1 MPFRNIPQIL
11 KARVT
16 LVFLFAIAILIASNE
31 FSTRVFQS
39 IELEKSRAKLSLYKT
54 IVENELSRLQH
65 LPLLIAQDVS
75 INSTAGL
82 NEKLKSIS
90 VSSKAEAIYVLDT
103 SGQTIAA
110 SNFDQVQ
117 TFLGQNYQFRP
128 YFIEAMKGK
137 DSTFFAIGATTSRPG
152 YFLATPIIERTR
164 PTGAL
169 VVKLDLT
176 ALNQA
181 LAATS
186 DKIVVTN
193 KDGIIVLSSVSNYRY
208 RSTKPINQARMT
220 EIGVER
226 QFGAESLTALEWN
239 IVNEAISLAG
249 KRHLLASEPLAEKGW
264 QLYYLADANFAR
276 TRALTVSA
284 ILAALMIGASTL
296 FFFWRE
302 KRVRKALV
310 TSQQDRRRLQREIEV
325 RRKAEQ
331 KLESAQI
338 ALKRTSKLAA
348 LGQLSASVTH
358 ELGQP
363 ISAMKN
369 HIAAELLI
377 NNSQPNVMTSLSGI
391 VDRMDN
397 ITKQLKFFATPDA
410 GLEENLELHSIAMR
424 AVELMRYDFQT
435 EGVKVVFATP
445 KNKPT
450 VNGSAQRLEQ
460 VIINILRNSIKA
472 MQNITEKRI
481 EIAETYDT
489 QFCTLSIRD
498 NGHGL
503 LGQSFDQ
510 IIEPFH
516 TTGPSG
522 EGMGLGL
529 AISAS
534 IIEEHGGMMSATG
547 IESGGVLFEIK
558 LPMIDG

>member
-11 KARVT
+11 KARVP
-16 LVFLFAIAILIASNE
+16 LVFLFAVAILIASNE

-39 IELEKSRAKLSLYKT
+39 IELEKSRSKLSLYKT

-90 VSSKAEAIYVLDT
+90 VSSKAEAIYVLDR

-128 YFIEAMKGK
+128 YFAEAMKGK

-152 YFLATPIIERTR
+152 YFLATPIIERKR
-164 PTGAL
+164 PIGAL

-226 QFGAESLTALEWN
+226 QFGAESLTALEWD
-239 IVNEAISLAG
+239 IENEAISLAG

-369 HIAAELLI
+369 HIAADLLI

-450 VNGSAQRLEQ
+450 VYGNAQRLEQ

-472 MQNITEKRI
+472 MQDIKEKRI

-534 IIEEHGGMMSATG
+534 IIEEHGGVMSATD
-547 IESGGVLFEIK
+547 IETGGVLFEIK
-558 LPMIDG
+558 LPMADG